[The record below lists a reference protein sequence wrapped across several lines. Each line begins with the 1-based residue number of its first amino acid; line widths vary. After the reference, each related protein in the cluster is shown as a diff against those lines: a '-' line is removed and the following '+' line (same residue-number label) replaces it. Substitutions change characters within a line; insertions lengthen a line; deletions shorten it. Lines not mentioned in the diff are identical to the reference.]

1 MAVPRKLSFS
11 TISTSFLLSVI
22 ALPVS
27 LAAFASTY
35 NTSDSFWS
43 ELWMMVVLPTI
54 WAAVTV
60 LLIRDAVKRRPWP
73 QIAGGVF
80 CLVPTVLL
88 FVLMFTPRFWM
99 HQLFTFRP
107 VDFDLHL
114 PPNGLAFIHK
124 FSVCAPDASCAAR
137 SAAGDTKTFALR
149 NVPDGCCTLEVING
163 SGEKHKVA
171 KFRVFL
177 NGEEINPRPDGS
189 AQIAPDKLGSENKVT
204 VQLTGADDA
213 FIHVII
219 SYTGK
224 KPQPIP
230 SPPPTAG

>member
-1 MAVPRKLSFS
+1 MMAVPRKLSFS

-107 VDFDLHL
+107 VDFDLNL
-114 PPNGLAFIHK
+114 PPNGLAFIQK
-124 FSVCAPDASCAAR
+124 
-137 SAAGDTKTFALR
+137 
-149 NVPDGCCTLEVING
+149 I
-163 SGEKHKVA
+163 
-171 KFRVFL
+171 
-177 NGEEINPRPDGS
+177 
-189 AQIAPDKLGSENKVT
+189 
-204 VQLTGADDA
+204 
-213 FIHVII
+213 
-219 SYTGK
+219 
-224 KPQPIP
+224 
-230 SPPPTAG
+230 